1 MNDLVSIIMPSW
13 NTAQYISEAIES
25 VLKQSYSN
33 WELIIVDDCSTD
45 NTISVVNKYKDNRI
59 RLFQNKENLGA
70 AYSRNFALRQAKGR
84 WIAFLDSDD
93 VWYSEKLEKQILFMT
108 KNNYSFSCTSCEDID
123 LNSTPIGRIHKSIKH
138 ITKMRMFQYCWPSCL
153 TVMYDSGV
161 VGLIQIQNSLKKNN
175 DYAIWL
181 TAIKKT
187 DCYYCDEVL
196 AQYRVRKG
204 SISHDSIA
212 KLIKSHYYLF
222 RIGLQKGIIASL
234 FFTSQNLLFGSIKKV
249 FLDNKRK

>member
-108 KNNYSFSCTSCEDID
+108 KNNYSFSCT
-123 LNSTPIGRIHKSIKH
+123 
-138 ITKMRMFQYCWPSCL
+138 
-153 TVMYDSGV
+153 
-161 VGLIQIQNSLKKNN
+161 
-175 DYAIWL
+175 
-181 TAIKKT
+181 
-187 DCYYCDEVL
+187 
-196 AQYRVRKG
+196 
-204 SISHDSIA
+204 
-212 KLIKSHYYLF
+212 
-222 RIGLQKGIIASL
+222 
-234 FFTSQNLLFGSIKKV
+234 
-249 FLDNKRK
+249 